1 MWRRA
6 LPHRHHLPT
15 PISLRSPRADLP
27 RIRATR
33 NQTTARDRARARGIG
48 TAARWA
54 EIAGWDVDGQTRP
67 GTAPSG
73 SAVDGP
79 AVVGPPT
86 TGPPRNGASAEFR
99 SCFSGIRTKEDRHLR
114 PGLDGGGGPCRAV
127 PCGRAHET
135 RRAARIS
142 SGRHSPLRPHHC
154 GGRGD
159 HPLPPPRKV
168 HRVHHTRGSRCGDQ
182 HPAVL
187 VPKRLADHPGRHG
200 DCQPPPSQAPDQVP
214 LQHRAVHRVDG
225 CRADPLSA
233 QGLIALAMGVTAF
246 GVTNLVAMSG
256 LVSILEDRKFAP
268 VLRSSVQMS
277 ALTVYGNAAVG
288 IVSAVLWQTRP
299 EFLALLV
306 VPAATLHLAYR
317 GVVRSAEL
325 LEEVVTERDRLNRI
339 VGGASD
345 GIVLLDRDGGVV
357 VWSPAMVRF
366 TGIEE
371 NDARGRLIS
380 EVLVA
385 DDPSGQ
391 PVDSLEPLRLASPDA
406 PVTSVEMVLRHR
418 EGGERVAQARHT
430 MLFDQHGSCTGDA
443 ILIHDITHEY
453 EAERLK
459 DDFLARVSHELRTPL
474 TPIKGY
480 AQTLLRKKGNV
491 SPERMEDALGR
502 IVERVD
508 HMTLLIDDVLLVAR
522 MVAGSA
528 NVEGTM
534 RMDSVDL
541 VDLVETT
548 LPPFKS
554 MEPERSFEVI
564 AEPDLPL
571 VVADRTRVA
580 QIAANLVSNACKYS
594 AKDAPVTVQLHNEG
608 QWIALGVADRG
619 RGIPTDQVDK
629 VFERFHRLE
638 NPLTMETGGI
648 GLGLYITRGFAEAM
662 GGTLTVTSK
671 VGEGSTF
678 TLRLPNPEWKPAH

>member
-1 MWRRA
+1 MAVLAA
-6 LPHRHHLPT
+6 L
-15 PISLRSPRADLP
+15 SLA
-27 RIRATR
+27 
-33 NQTTARDRARARGIG
+33 
-48 TAARWA
+48 
-54 EIAGWDVDGQTRP
+54 IAPTRP
-67 GTAPSG
+67 GVPVESRPAAILLFALITVAAEGIILYLHHGKATEFITLVEAAVAINILLFSYENALLITLAGMAIANLLHRRHPIKFLFNIAQYTASTI
-73 SAVDGP
+73 AALIV
-79 AVVGPPT
+79 
-86 TGPPRNGASAEFR
+86 F
-99 SCFSGIRTKEDRHLR
+99 RHLSA
-114 PGLDGGGGPCRAV
+114 G
-127 PCGRAHET
+127 
-135 RRAARIS
+135 
-142 SGRHSPLRPHHC
+142 
-154 GGRGD
+154 
-159 HPLPPPRKV
+159 
-168 HRVHHTRGSRCGDQ
+168 
-182 HPAVL
+182 
-187 VPKRLADHPGRHG
+187 AD
-200 DCQPPPSQAPDQVP
+200 A
-214 LQHRAVHRVDG
+214 
-225 CRADPLSA
+225 LSA
-233 QGLIALAMGVTAF
+233 QGLIALAFGVTAF
-246 GVTNLVAMSG
+246 GLTNLVAMTG
-256 LVSILEDRKFAP
+256 LVSILEDRAFVP

-288 IVSAVLWQTRP
+288 IVAAVLWQTRP

-325 LEEVVTERDRLNRI
+325 LEEVVIERDRLNRI
-339 VGGASD
+339 VVGASD
-345 GIVLLDRDGGVV
+345 GIVLLDREGRVA
-357 VWSPAMVRF
+357 VWSPPMIRL

-371 NDARGRLIS
+371 KEARGRLIS
-380 EVLVA
+380 EVLIA

-391 PVDSLEPLRLASPDA
+391 PVDSLRPLSLARPGA

-430 MLFDQHGSCTGDA
+430 MLFDQHGACTGDA

-491 SPERMEDALGR
+491 SPECMEDALGR

-541 VDLVETT
+541 VDVIEHT
-548 LPPFKS
+548 LPPFRS
-554 MEPERSFEVI
+554 MEPDRRFELA
-564 AEPDLPL
+564 AEQDLPL

-594 AKDAPVTVQLHNEG
+594 SKDKPVTIELRNEG
-608 QWIALGVADRG
+608 QWIALGVTDRG
-619 RGIPTDQVDK
+619 RGIPAEQADK

-662 GGTLTVTSK
+662 GGTLIVSSK
-671 VGEGSTF
+671 VGAGSTF
-678 TLRLPNPEWKPAH
+678 TLRLPNPEWKPTVR

>member
-1 MWRRA
+1 MALAPTSAPALAVYAQRRIAAYVLAWTGVAVLAA
-6 LPHRHHLPT
+6 L
-15 PISLRSPRADLP
+15 SLVVAP
-27 RIRATR
+27 
-33 NQTTARDRARARGIG
+33 
-48 TAARWA
+48 
-54 EIAGWDVDGQTRP
+54 TRP
-67 GTAPSG
+67 GAPLESRPVAILLFALITVAAEGIILYLHHGKSTEFITLVEAAVAINILLFSYQNALLITLAGMAIANLLHRRHPIKFLFNTAQYTVSTVAALIVFHQLSG
-73 SAVDGP
+73 G
-79 AVVGPPT
+79 
-86 TGPPRNGASAEFR
+86 
-99 SCFSGIRTKEDRHLR
+99 
-114 PGLDGGGGPCRAV
+114 
-127 PCGRAHET
+127 
-135 RRAARIS
+135 
-142 SGRHSPLRPHHC
+142 
-154 GGRGD
+154 
-159 HPLPPPRKV
+159 
-168 HRVHHTRGSRCGDQ
+168 
-182 HPAVL
+182 
-187 VPKRLADHPGRHG
+187 
-200 DCQPPPSQAPDQVP
+200 
-214 LQHRAVHRVDG
+214 
-225 CRADPLSA
+225 ADPLSA

-548 LPPFKS
+548 LPPFRS
-554 MEPERSFEVI
+554 MEPDRQFELL
-564 AEPDLPL
+564 ADPDLPL

-580 QIAANLVSNACKYS
+580 QIAANLVSNASKYS

-619 RGIPTDQVDK
+619 RGIPPDQVDK

>member
-1 MWRRA
+1 MALAPTSAPSGLAPPVDAQRRIATYVLVWTGVAVFTA
-6 LPHRHHLPT
+6 L
-15 PISLRSPRADLP
+15 SLAVAP
-27 RIRATR
+27 
-33 NQTTARDRARARGIG
+33 
-48 TAARWA
+48 
-54 EIAGWDVDGQTRP
+54 TRP
-67 GTAPSG
+67 GAPLESRPAAILLFAVITVAAEGIILYLHHGKATEFITLVEAAVAINILLFSYQNALLITLVGMAIANLLHRRHPIKFLFNIAQYTASTLAALIVFHHL
-73 SAVDGP
+73 SAG
-79 AVVGPPT
+79 
-86 TGPPRNGASAEFR
+86 
-99 SCFSGIRTKEDRHLR
+99 
-114 PGLDGGGGPCRAV
+114 
-127 PCGRAHET
+127 
-135 RRAARIS
+135 
-142 SGRHSPLRPHHC
+142 
-154 GGRGD
+154 
-159 HPLPPPRKV
+159 
-168 HRVHHTRGSRCGDQ
+168 
-182 HPAVL
+182 
-187 VPKRLADHPGRHG
+187 
-200 DCQPPPSQAPDQVP
+200 
-214 LQHRAVHRVDG
+214 
-225 CRADPLSA
+225 ADPLSA
-233 QGLIALAMGVTAF
+233 QGLIALALGVTAF
-246 GVTNLVAMSG
+246 GITNLMAMSG
-256 LVSILEDRKFAP
+256 LVSILDDRGFAA

-288 IVSAVLWQTRP
+288 IVAAVLWQTRP

-325 LEEVVTERDRLNRI
+325 LEEVVNERDRLNRI

-345 GIVLLDRDGGVV
+345 GIVLLDRDGRVV
-357 VWSPAMVRF
+357 VWSPAMIRF
-366 TGIEE
+366 TGIDE
-371 NDARGRLIS
+371 NEAQGRLIS

-385 DDPSGQ
+385 NDPSGR
-391 PVDSLEPLRLASPDA
+391 PVDSLEPLTLASPEA
-406 PVTSVEMVLRHR
+406 PVTPVEMVLSHR
-418 EGGERVAQARHT
+418 DGRERVTQARHT
-430 MLFDQHGSCTGDA
+430 ILFDQHGTCTGDA

-491 SPERMEDALGR
+491 SPERMNETLGR

-522 MVAGSA
+522 MVAGST

-541 VDLVETT
+541 IDIVEHT
-548 LPPFKS
+548 LPPFRS
-554 MEPERSFEVI
+554 MEPERTFDVRV
-564 AEPDLPL
+564 EPDLPL

-594 AKDAPVTVQLHNEG
+594 SKDLPVTVELRNEG
-608 QWIALGVADRG
+608 QWITLGVADRG
-619 RGIPTDQVDK
+619 RGIPPDQVDK

-678 TLRLPNPEWKPAH
+678 SLRLPNPEWN

>member
-1 MWRRA
+1 MALAPTSAPSGLAPPVYAQRRIATYVLMWTGVAVLAA
-6 LPHRHHLPT
+6 L
-15 PISLRSPRADLP
+15 SLA
-27 RIRATR
+27 
-33 NQTTARDRARARGIG
+33 
-48 TAARWA
+48 
-54 EIAGWDVDGQTRP
+54 IAPTRP
-67 GTAPSG
+67 GAPVESRPAAILLFALITVAAEGIILYLHHGKATEFITLVEAAVAINILLFSYENALLITLVGMGIANLLHRRHPIKFLFNIAQYTAS
-73 SAVDGP
+73 
-79 AVVGPPT
+79 T
-86 TGPPRNGASAEFR
+86 
-99 SCFSGIRTKEDRHLR
+99 I
-114 PGLDGGGGPCRAV
+114 
-127 PCGRAHET
+127 
-135 RRAARIS
+135 AALIVF
-142 SGRHSPLRPHHC
+142 HH
-154 GGRGD
+154 
-159 HPLPPPRKV
+159 
-168 HRVHHTRGSRCGDQ
+168 
-182 HPAVL
+182 
-187 VPKRLADHPGRHG
+187 
-200 DCQPPPSQAPDQVP
+200 
-214 LQHRAVHRVDG
+214 
-225 CRADPLSA
+225 LSA
-233 QGLIALAMGVTAF
+233 GAGTLSPQGLIALAVGVTAF
-246 GVTNLVAMSG
+246 GITNLVAMSG
-256 LVSILEDRKFAP
+256 LVSILEDRPFVP

-288 IVSAVLWQTRP
+288 IVAAVLWQTKP

-325 LEEVVTERDRLNRI
+325 LEEVVIERDRLNRI
-339 VGGASD
+339 VVGASD
-345 GIVLLDRDGGVV
+345 GIVLLDREGRVA
-357 VWSPAMVRF
+357 VWSPAMARF

-371 NDARGRLIS
+371 IEAQGRPIS
-380 EVLVA
+380 EVLIA

-391 PVDSLEPLRLASPDA
+391 PVDSLKPLSLASPGA
-406 PVTSVEMVLRHR
+406 PVTSVELVLRHR

-430 MLFDQHGSCTGDA
+430 MLFDQHGVCTGDA

-522 MVAGSA
+522 MVAASA

-541 VDLVETT
+541 VDVIELT
-548 LPPFKS
+548 LPPFRS
-554 MEPERSFEVI
+554 MEPERVFEL
-564 AEPDLPL
+564 ATEQELPL

-580 QIAANLVSNACKYS
+580 QIAANLISNACKYS
-594 AKDAPVTVQLHNEG
+594 SKEKPVTIELRNEG
-608 QWIALGVADRG
+608 QWIALGVTDRG
-619 RGIPTDQVDK
+619 RGIPADQADK

-662 GGTLTVTSK
+662 GGTLTVSSK
-671 VGEGSTF
+671 VGAGSTF
-678 TLRLPNPEWKPAH
+678 TLRLPNPEWKPALR